1 MCRQC
6 TTPEHEVLCRHVQA
20 LMLAASVDCTEGL
33 SLLIKHGAT
42 IELQVNLYLV
52 LPTQAWPFSMWHCE
66 ATEASQLPR
75 KACLVLPMGSAV
87 GCSQASGLDVCL
99 PIQDALGRTALMFA
113 AGSSADA
120 AVRVLLDAG
129 ASLAA
134 RDRRNKGIMDY
145 AGDDSPVRA
154 LLEERHA
161 CCWHC
166 YSVQIF
172 FQPVMNPGDNAPCP
186 MRLFVLPDTSL
197 MAASVLDHLCG
208 ASLTPGIT
216 VLCNCLVQ
224 DDCAGSGS

>member
-6 TTPEHEVLCRHVQA
+6 TEPEHELFSRHVQA

-52 LPTQAWPFSMWHCE
+52 LPTQAWPFPMWHCE
-66 ATEASQLPR
+66 ATEASQLTT
-75 KACLVLPMGSAV
+75 KACLALPMGRAV
-87 GCSQASGLDVCL
+87 GCGPAPGLDVCV
-99 PIQDALGRTALMFA
+99 PMQDALGRTALMFA
-113 AGSSADA
+113 AGSSADT

-129 ASLAA
+129 ASLGA

-145 AGDDSPVRA
+145 AGDDSPVRT

-166 YSVQIF
+166 YSVQIC
-172 FQPVMNPGDNAPCP
+172 FQPVMDPGDNAPCP
-186 MRLFVLPDTSL
+186 TRLSVLPDMYL
-197 MAASVLDHLCG
+197 MAASVMRLPVQGQSYTWHYSRLQMSG
-208 ASLTPGIT
+208 AG
-216 VLCNCLVQ
+216 
-224 DDCAGSGS
+224 